1 MCVGLTH
8 YMDGVYACRSEG
20 EVRKIAAVSLLV
32 ILVLLV
38 SSAPGFA
45 WSRGG
50 GGGGGFHQGGFRGHG
65 VVVIGPGCC
74 WGPYWG
80 PYWGGYYPPYYA
92 YAPAPVVV
100 QEAPVYVERPAPPE
114 SYWYYCPSTRAY
126 YPSVSTCNEAWLK
139 VPPRPE

>member
-1 MCVGLTH
+1 MGSTLL
-8 YMDGVYACRSEG
+8 GVRVG

-32 ILVLLV
+32 VLVLLV
-38 SSAPGFA
+38 FSAPGFA

-50 GGGGGFHQGGFRGHG
+50 GGFHHGGFRGHG

-74 WGPYWG
+74 WGGPYWG
-80 PYWGGYYPPYYA
+80 PYWGYYPPPYYS